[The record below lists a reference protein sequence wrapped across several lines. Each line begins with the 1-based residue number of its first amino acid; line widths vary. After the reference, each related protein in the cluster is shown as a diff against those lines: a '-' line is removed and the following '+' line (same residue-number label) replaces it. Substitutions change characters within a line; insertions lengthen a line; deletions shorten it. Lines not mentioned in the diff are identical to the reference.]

1 MGALGKDRV
10 FVAIDKSTDIKV
22 PSDFA
27 GITLVF
33 YDGSRVSDKDGAAAV
48 REACDLIARAMREP
62 RYQELVGEWCSRYA
76 KAADLDHG
84 EVIDDLD
91 ITAIPGGIHFS
102 SKPVPGAEPYTADG
116 RIFENQITGNWKH
129 RTGHTFAE
137 GVFVLVVNPM
147 ANAMYGY
154 SSARTET
161 GAMIYETWTFA
172 KKTGSDLKTVKGTSN
187 NDDFFVGS
195 IAGAARR

>member
-1 MGALGKDRV
+1 MIWAADDSTASKGAVTALPRDNVVFECGLFMGALGKDRV

-91 ITAIPGGIHFS
+91 ITAIPGGIHFRA
-102 SKPVPGAEPYTADG
+102 P
-116 RIFENQITGNWKH
+116 
-129 RTGHTFAE
+129 RT
-137 GVFVLVVNPM
+137 M
-147 ANAMYGY
+147 
-154 SSARTET
+154 
-161 GAMIYETWTFA
+161 
-172 KKTGSDLKTVKGTSN
+172 TS
-187 NDDFFVGS
+187 FLSVRWP
-195 IAGAARR
+195 ARRTVILAHNLS